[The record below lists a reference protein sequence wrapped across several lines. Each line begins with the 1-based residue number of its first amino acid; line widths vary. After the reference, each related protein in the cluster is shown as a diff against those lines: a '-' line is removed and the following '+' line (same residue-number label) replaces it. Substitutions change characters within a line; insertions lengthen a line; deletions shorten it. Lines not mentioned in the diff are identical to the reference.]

1 MFYSAVRGATGL
13 SLVMLPLSPLPSL
26 IAGLG
31 WGTSGAIAAAAVS
44 TLVVALIIG
53 PTFAIGFAMAMA
65 LPVIMIAYLMSLAR
79 YAEDGSLHDWY
90 PIGRIVMAIALYGAA
105 LPVLLISLDGGSF
118 SVMAPEFTRF
128 FKQVSEQA
136 PVGSSW
142 RSMDANQIKALVDL
156 WIEVMPAI
164 ISTYWTLFVA
174 INTYLAGRIVR
185 ISGRLVRP
193 WPDLNWLT
201 YSPIF
206 ALALA
211 GAIVGIVIGGSF
223 RVIGIGAFGA
233 ISVAFFLQGLS
244 VIHAIAN
251 KRSSTWMI
259 SATYAALLIAG
270 AVFMPVVAVLGAA
283 ETITRLRSR
292 IVPIPPGL
300 PLGSI

>member
-13 SLVMLPLSPLPSL
+13 SLIMLPLSPLPSM

-31 WGTSGAIAAAAVS
+31 WGTAGALAAAIVS
-44 TLVVALIIG
+44 SLVVALVIG
-53 PTFAIGFAMAMA
+53 PAFAIGFALAMA
-65 LPVIMIAYLMSLAR
+65 LPVVMISYLTSLAR
-79 YAEDGSLHDWY
+79 YGADGSLSDWY
-90 PIGRIVMAIALYGAA
+90 PIGRIVMAISFYGAA

-128 FKQVSEQA
+128 FKQVSDQA

-142 RSMDANQIKALVDL
+142 RNMDASQIQALVDL
-156 WIEVMPAI
+156 WVEVMPAI
-164 ISTYWTLFVA
+164 ISTYWTLFLA

-206 ALALA
+206 AA
-211 GAIVGIVIGGSF
+211 GLVAAVVGIAVGGSF

-233 ISVAFFLQGLS
+233 LSIAFFLQGLS
-244 VIHAIAN
+244 VIHAIAK
-251 KRSSTWMI
+251 KRASTWMI
-259 SATYAALLIAG
+259 SATYAALLVAG
-270 AVFMPVVAVLGAA
+270 AIFMPIIAALGAA
-283 ETITRLRSR
+283 ETVTRLRSR
-292 IVPIPPGL
+292 IVPVPPGL

>member
-44 TLVVALIIG
+44 TLVVALAIG
-53 PTFAIGFAMAMA
+53 PAFALGFAMAMA
-65 LPVIMIAYLMSLAR
+65 LPVIMIAHLVSLAR
-79 YAEDGSLHDWY
+79 YDADGTLRDWY
-90 PIGRIVMAIALYGAA
+90 PVGRIVMAIALYGAA

-142 RSMDANQIKALVDL
+142 RGMDAGQIQALVDL
-156 WIEVMPAI
+156 WIDLMPAI
-164 ISTYWTLFVA
+164 ISTYWTLFLAV
-174 INTYLAGRIVR
+174 NTYLAARVVR

-193 WPDLNWLT
+193 WPDFHWLT
-201 YSPIF
+201 YSPLF
-206 ALALA
+206 ALALL
-211 GAIVGIVIGGSF
+211 GALLGIVVGGPL
-223 RVIGIGAFGA
+223 RVIGMGAFGA
-233 ISVAFFLQGLS
+233 ISIAFFLQGLS

-251 KRSSTWMI
+251 KRASTWMI
-259 SATYAALLIAG
+259 SATYAALLLAG
-270 AVFMPVVAVLGAA
+270 ALFMPVVAVLGAA
-283 ETITRLRSR
+283 ETVTRLRSR
-292 IVPIPPGL
+292 IVPVPPGL